1 MASSPSP
8 RGRQVTVV
16 QALALLLAFVLTA
29 GVGGLLTAG
38 LVLPAVAATDTA
50 TDLSI
55 EAFDDLPSELE
66 PGPLSEK
73 STMLAADGTVLAT
86 FYSENRVVVSL
97 EDVSEYMQQAVI
109 ATEDKRF
116 YLHGGIDPAGMM
128 RAAARNLLGSSRE
141 GASTLTQ
148 QYVKNVLIETAVRK
162 NDLAAAA
169 AAREADGPEG
179 YSRKLR
185 EAKLA
190 IALEKR
196 MTKDEILENYLNIAQ
211 FGVATYGVESAA
223 QRYFSKSAKDLT
235 YLEAAT
241 IAGITK
247 SPSAF
252 DPVDFPDAAQGRR
265 NVVLGLMRDQDYITK
280 D

>member
-116 YLHGGIDPAGMM
+116 YLHG
-128 RAAARNLLGSSRE
+128 AAARARAPRRSRSSTSRTSSSRPRS
-141 GASTLTQ
+141 GRTTSPPRPPRARPTGPRGTRASS
-148 QYVKNVLIETAVRK
+148 
-162 NDLAAAA
+162 
-169 AAREADGPEG
+169 ARRSWP
-179 YSRKLR
+179 SRSR
-185 EAKLA
+185 S
-190 IALEKR
+190 
-196 MTKDEILENYLNIAQ
+196 
-211 FGVATYGVESAA
+211 G
-223 QRYFSKSAKDLT
+223 
-235 YLEAAT
+235 
-241 IAGITK
+241 
-247 SPSAF
+247 
-252 DPVDFPDAAQGRR
+252 
-265 NVVLGLMRDQDYITK
+265 
-280 D
+280 